1 MLPGIDEPKTEMHR
15 KSSKKSTPS
24 NVCKVMKL
32 IKIERIAGSIYET
45 AKILK
50 V

>member
-1 MLPGIDEPKTEMHR
+1 MLPSTDEPKTEMHR
-15 KSSKKSTPS
+15 KSSKKAIPN
-24 NVCKVMKL
+24 NVYKMMKQ
-32 IKIERIAGSIYET
+32 IKIERIVGSIYET